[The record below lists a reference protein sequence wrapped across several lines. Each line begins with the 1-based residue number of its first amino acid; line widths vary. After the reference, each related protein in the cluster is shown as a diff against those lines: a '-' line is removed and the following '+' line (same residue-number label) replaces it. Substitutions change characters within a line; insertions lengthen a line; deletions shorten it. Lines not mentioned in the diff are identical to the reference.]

1 MKKIIGALAFVFI
14 PMIAAAQD
22 PGAAGREEMQT
33 PMQLMQEMQ
42 ACMEKV
48 DKGELEALEKRSE
61 EVNAEIDRLCIQG
74 KRDEAQKKA
83 IAYSKEL
90 SGNRALQQMKQC
102 SEKMVSMMPDG
113 EKSFMEDT
121 DFSNHHVCDEMEDE

>member
-1 MKKIIGALAFVFI
+1 MKKIVGVLAFVFI

-22 PGAAGREEMQT
+22 PGAAGREEMQN

-48 DKGELEALEKRSE
+48 DKGELDALEKRSD

-83 IAYSKEL
+83 MAYSKEL
-90 SGNRALQQMKQC
+90 SENRALQQMKQC
-102 SEKMVSMMPDG
+102 SEKMVSMMPEG
-113 EKSFMEDT
+113 EKSFMEDP
-121 DFSNHHVCDEMEDE
+121 DFSKSHVCDEPDEE